1 MIVGGV
7 VFLTKALFGSNVV
20 VNTLFGRRDK
30 GQVALNTRLGEGIK
44 ERWNVRKVRDWLP
57 LMG

>member
-7 VFLTKALFGSNVV
+7 VFLTKALFGSDVV
-20 VNTLFGRRDK
+20 KTLFGRRDK

-44 ERWNVRKVRDWLP
+44 ERWNVRKVRDWLS